1 MSAPRLVELNS
12 ASEIRS
18 VATEWDDLW
27 RRSEVAIPIARAELV
42 AHWIEHSGPAAV
54 RAFAVEQDGRFVAAL
69 PLVGGRLKRFIPI
82 CRLPYNN
89 WSWAGDLLLDP
100 AADLAEALNT
110 LLAGLSQLGW
120 PLIWFDAIPIE
131 APRWRQFAAAAN
143 AHGLRTQTRESFRVA
158 EVAIDHDWPDY
169 MLRWSKSHRRQMKRM
184 ESRADAAGGAVLTT
198 HCGLRP
204 DEVEPLLRR
213 GFTIED
219 SGWKGAAGTSVLK
232 APGRF
237 AFHLEEAR
245 EIAKIGALQLSF
257 LEIQG
262 RPIAFEYGWNCKGVH
277 CAFKIG
283 YDESFAELTPGQ
295 LLRHRLLHRYFA
307 DPRQRMLDFLGP
319 LTGATAKWATAT
331 YPVGRLVLS
340 TGSLSGRIVLHAY
353 RSWWPTLQRLRRQF
367 SGSRDVDPVNPA

>member
-1 MSAPRLVELNS
+1 MSAPRLVQLNS
-12 ASEIRS
+12 ATEIRAAAS
-18 VATEWDDLW
+18 EWNDLW
-27 RRSEVAIPIARAELV
+27 RRSEVTVPTARAELI
-42 AHWIEHSGPAAV
+42 AHWIEHSAPAAV
-54 RAFAVEQDGRFVAAL
+54 RALAVERDGRFVAAL
-69 PLVGGRLKRFIPI
+69 PLIGGRLKRFIPI
-82 CRLPYNN
+82 GRLPYNN

-100 AADLAEALNT
+100 AADIPEALNR

-120 PLIWFDAIPIE
+120 PLIWFDAIPFD
-131 APRWRQFAAAAN
+131 ALRWRQFAAAAN
-143 AHGLRTQTRESFRVA
+143 ARGLRTQTRESFRVA
-158 EVAIDHDWPDY
+158 EVAIDHEWSGY
-169 MLRWSKSHRRQMKRM
+169 VRRWSKRHRQQMRRM
-184 ESRADAAGGAVLTT
+184 ESRADAAGGAVLIA
-198 HCGLRP
+198 HCELRP

-232 APGRF
+232 VPGRF
-237 AFHLEEAR
+237 AFHLQEAS

-257 LEIQG
+257 LEIQS

-295 LLRHRLLHRYFA
+295 MLRHRLLKRYFS
-307 DPRQRMLDFLGP
+307 DPRQRTLDFLGP
-319 LTGATAKWATAT
+319 LTEASAKWATAT

-340 TGSLSGRIVLHAY
+340 TGSLSGRVVLHAY

-367 SGSRDVDPVNPA
+367 SGSPEINPNPA